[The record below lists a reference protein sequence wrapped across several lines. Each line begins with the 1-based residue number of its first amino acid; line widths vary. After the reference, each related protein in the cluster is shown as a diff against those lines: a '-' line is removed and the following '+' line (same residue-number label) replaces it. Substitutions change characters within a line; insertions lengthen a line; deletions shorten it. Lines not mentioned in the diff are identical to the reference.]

1 MVPWHVHRTRHGEYL
16 STGVTTCLRYRG
28 YGQLN
33 TPLIRFWR
41 IRFREPVYGL
51 LRKSYSG
58 SHEPRITSL
67 AQSAN
72 RGVLSLQTGSALL
85 RSHPPTEEAALARKQ
100 CDDNEH
106 QHRKEDKRTH
116 IISYDSPYADRLRGQ
131 TLQQNLG
138 EES

>member
-1 MVPWHVHRTRHGEYL
+1 MVPLRIRRNRHDKSL
-16 STGVTTCLRYRG
+16 STGVKTCLRYRG
-28 YGQLN
+28 YGRLN

-100 CDDNEH
+100 YDDNEH
-106 QHRKEDKRTH
+106 QHLKEDKRTH
-116 IISYDSPYADRLRGQ
+116 ISGYHSPYARPASRSDLAA
-131 TLQQNLG
+131 
-138 EES
+138 ES